1 MGWLAGRTDKVK
13 AEITRL
19 LLVSPS
25 RDLAA
30 GWRLCEGLGQPAAP
44 LLWEMVE
51 AERSNLQRRL
61 ALLVGAMLAG
71 GGQEDRRL
79 VAWLGQPRPVFEE
92 RCLLALVVAL
102 GPPRGRPLDDYF
114 SLAVGGNRT
123 PEQFLA
129 IAARLAAARVP
140 SAVAALP
147 VVAGGDPG
155 LAGAS
160 AYCGAGVAPRTAE
173 ALWNLRNPDE
183 HGELFWRGSM
193 LGLARSEVGTG
204 TALARA
210 RELRMLTG
218 TGHTAARATAAIA
231 LARHGQAV
239 GSETRPD
246 WDEVLPWVVDQRS
259 AMQVRDWLAPETPA
273 RVANPGRLAV
283 AYALSRSPEEVLAD
297 RAIWLADPR
306 VRSHV
311 AIALAW
317 QLAGREAQSAPAVGE
332 ADLPEWDLV
341 RCCAGLRPL
350 GRQPSPDDPQLAAA
364 QRLLVDGRLSVTAA
378 RDLCEDTLWRWGSH
392 PGLTRWEQERLL
404 IRDLLL
410 VGSHQGGSKYLPHVP
425 PVARYR
431 ATGLGPDSPFYDLGV
446 ALYDFLAAPRLPVP
460 KGYTLR

>member
-1 MGWLAGRTDKVK
+1 MGWLAGRADKFK

-71 GGQEDRRL
+71 GVQEERRW
-79 VAWLGQPRPVFEE
+79 VAWLDQPRPLFEE
-92 RCLLALVVAL
+92 RCLLALLLAL
-102 GPPRGRPLDDYF
+102 GPPRGRPVEDYF
-114 SLAVGGNRT
+114 QLAVGGNRT

-129 IAARLAAARVP
+129 IASRLAAARLP
-140 SAVAALP
+140 GAAAGLP
-147 VVAGGDPG
+147 MVAGSDPG

-160 AYCGAGVAPRTAE
+160 AYSGAAVAPRTAE
-173 ALWNLRNPDE
+173 ALWNLRNADE
-183 HGELFWRGSM
+183 HAELFWRGSM
-193 LGLARSEVGTG
+193 LGLARSDAEIPGM
-204 TALARA
+204 LARA
-210 RELRMLTG
+210 RELRTLAG
-218 TGHTAARATAAIA
+218 TRFGSVRATAAIA

-239 GSETRPD
+239 GTETRPD

-259 AMQVRDWLAPETPA
+259 AVQVRAWLGAETPA
-273 RVANPGRLAV
+273 RVANPARLAV
-283 AYALSRSPEEVLAD
+283 AYVLSRQPEEVLAD
-297 RAIWLADPR
+297 RAVWLADPR

-311 AIALAW
+311 AVALAW
-317 QLAGREAQSAPAVGE
+317 LLACQEDRALPAVGE

-350 GRQPSPDDPQLAAA
+350 GRGPLPDDPQLAAA
-364 QRLLVDGRLSVTAA
+364 QRLLRDGRLSLAAA

-392 PGLTRWEQERLL
+392 PGLSRWEQERLL
-404 IRDLLL
+404 VRDLLL